1 VRGADSFSALHPVVT
16 FCYFVAVVGVSVVLM
31 HPLVL
36 AVSFTGALV
45 FALYLI
51 GWAGMR
57 KTLPGLL
64 VLMVVAA
71 LFNPIFNHRG
81 YTILG
86 YLGDNPITLEA
97 IYYGLASAAMIGSVL
112 LWFVSYNKV
121 LTSDR
126 FLCVFGN
133 VIPALSLVFSM
144 VLRFVP
150 RYFAQAKRVAAAQRG
165 IGRDVTSG
173 SWYARARNGSAVLSV
188 LLTWAL
194 ENSVDTSDSMLARGY
209 GLPGRSAYTDFR
221 WRERD
226 LMAALAFGG
235 GLLVVIIS
243 MIVGALSVEY
253 YPGFTLSSWSP
264 ATWLALGAWAALCL
278 APVVVGVVEEAK
290 WRSLLSN
297 P

>member
-1 VRGADSFSALHPVVT
+1 MRGTERFSSLHPVVT
-16 FCYFVAVVGVSVVLM
+16 VCYFVAVVGVSVLLM

-36 AVSFTGALV
+36 GVSFAGALSY
-45 FALYLI
+45 ALYLN
-51 GWAGMR
+51 GWANMR

-64 VLMVVAA
+64 VLMLVAA

-81 YTILG
+81 YTTLG

-121 LTSDR
+121 MTSDR

-209 GLPGRSAYTDFR
+209 GLPGRTAYTDFR
-221 WRERD
+221 WRDRD
-226 LMAALAFGG
+226 LMAALGFGG
-235 GLLVVIIS
+235 AVLVVAVA
-243 MIVGALSVEY
+243 MIVGALRVTY
-253 YPGFTLSSWSP
+253 YPGFVVSSWSV
-264 ATWLALGAWAALCL
+264 ATWLALGVWTALCL